1 MLSAVSTPVVV
12 SPAPVTRTPEQLEE
26 LELIGGRIADD
37 PAAWRQF
44 NAKYS
49 RLIYRCITKVT
60 GRFSSVTSADDVTE
74 IYSMLALQLL
84 NQDKRKLRSFDA
96 DRGCRFSSWIGMLS
110 THAAYDFLRIRRRSP
125 IASDAKDAESVA
137 ASCDSP
143 FDSALN
149 RQRAALVADVVKSF
163 SSKDQTFMS
172 LYFSQGLEPEEVAVR
187 MNISVKTV
195 YSKKHKLT
203 ARLSEALAGE
213 VVAA

>member
-1 MLSAVSTPVVV
+1 MASRSRPLGI
-12 SPAPVTRTPEQLEE
+12 RPERL
-26 LELIGGRIADD
+26 
-37 PAAWRQF
+37 
-44 NAKYS
+44 AKSKDLY
-49 RLIYRCITKVT
+49 
-60 GRFSSVTSADDVTE
+60 FEPE
-74 IYSMLALQLL
+74 IELL

-137 ASCDSP
+137 ASSDGP
-143 FDSALN
+143 FESALN
-149 RQRAALVADVVKSF
+149 RQRAALVAGVVKSF

-203 ARLSEALAGE
+203 ARLTEVLCAGAP